1 MKYKSD
7 FFFSEPVSR
16 TGADS
21 PPHWTNDGQ
30 IFLDSSAPPAPPKPV
45 PSLQTPDSGSCP
57 EKTRPAHGTRAAAGA
72 CEGRASAGPQL
83 RAAPGARP
91 RSCRTP
97 RRFLRGLRR
106 RGCRR
111 RPAGPSSAR
120 QAGAEARRGTA
131 RHGTSGPGP
140 ARQGP
145 ARQAALPLRLAAIAA
160 PGPPPAPPGRPAL
173 SAAHRR
179 AVPPSAPAGRP
190 RRGKKPA
197 ASPSR
202 SARPPPPAIEIQS
215 TERLIGSGPRKY
227 RFGLMCHKSVWSP
240 LPGAPD

>member
-1 MKYKSD
+1 M
-7 FFFSEPVSR
+7 
-16 TGADS
+16 
-21 PPHWTNDGQ
+21 
-30 IFLDSSAPPAPPKPV
+30 

-131 RHGTSGPGP
+131 RHGTARRGP
-140 ARQGP
+140 ARRGR
-145 ARQAALPLRLAAIAA
+145 ARRGRLRSRCGWPRSRRRGLLP
-160 PGPPPAPPGRPAL
+160 RP
-173 SAAHRR
+173 
-179 AVPPSAPAGRP
+179 PAGRLC
-190 RRGKKPA
+190 
-197 ASPSR
+197 
-202 SARPPPPAIEIQS
+202 PPPTDVPFRHLRLQAGPAEVRSQQRALPEVRALRRRLLKFRAQS
-215 TERLIGSGPRKY
+215 G
-227 RFGLMCHKSVWSP
+227 
-240 LPGAPD
+240 